1 MKAYLLLLTS
11 LPFVSLV
18 QNMNPQTICSK
29 EEKMCPATMNPKTG
43 EEVTPEYCM
52 PMTDDNIYSCD
63 RGSNRDICP
72 IFSKISLQQL
82 FLFTKIGIAILT
94 YHIISTCLMSILL
107 K

>member
-18 QNMNPQTICSK
+18 QNMNPPTVCSK
-29 EEKMCPATMNPKTG
+29 DERMCPATMNPKTG

-94 YHIISTCLMSILL
+94 YHIFTSLMSIFLS
-107 K
+107 